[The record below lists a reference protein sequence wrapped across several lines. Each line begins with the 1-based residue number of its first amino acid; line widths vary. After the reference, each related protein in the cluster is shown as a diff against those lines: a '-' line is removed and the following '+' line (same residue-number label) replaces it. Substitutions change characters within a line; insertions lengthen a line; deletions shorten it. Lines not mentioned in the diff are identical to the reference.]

1 MWTLAALRRSRSVA
15 LLLAHR
21 FHGHHQLWTLA
32 ALRSS
37 LNVAL
42 LLAHRFLHGN
52 LHLWTLA
59 APRTSPSA
67 VLLLAEWLLHRRLC
81 CCHQPWRTRTTSLH
95 VPYLSRALPGLQ
107 RSASWRCMWMNQR
120 MSLKRASCSRR
131 TVVSFGT
138 GACHVEVF
146 CPVGCMWL
154 GSLEWFH
161 RCRDTACD
169 EGGFLARTPFVLS
182 PAKDIQ
188 PRPSYSHALMEV
200 FSTPR
205 LVPVAAARGLLAQ
218 HSLDKDSPA
227 AWQADCAADRERARE
242 LVRSCRPYMLMLSP
256 ECTMYSIMQR
266 NTNLGSIRSCGISPA
281 SS

>member
-42 LLAHRFLHGN
+42 LLAHRFLHGH

-120 MSLKRASCSRR
+120 MSLKRMASCSRR

-169 EGGFLARTPFVLS
+169 EGG
-182 PAKDIQ
+182 
-188 PRPSYSHALMEV
+188 
-200 FSTPR
+200 
-205 LVPVAAARGLLAQ
+205 VPCTNAICSV
-218 HSLDKDSPA
+218 S
-227 AWQADCAADRERARE
+227 WQ
-242 LVRSCRPYMLMLSP
+242 
-256 ECTMYSIMQR
+256 
-266 NTNLGSIRSCGISPA
+266 GHPA
-281 SS
+281 SAELQPCFDGSVFNPPAGACSCSTWTSCPALSGQRLSCCLAG